1 MLSRALTRN
10 TSTIMSALQQ
20 IHLVGSVLFDIT
32 LACFKGAFACPDGF
46 TCKRFIIHAAVRS
59 LFRRDRAR
67 TLQSNAPSTV
77 QVYQACA
84 NRNGFSEEAVPLES
98 GATGLWLSTPRR
110 LPDNGKIL
118 IYFHGGAYVGPAQMA
133 HFEML
138 LDQIKEHQLLS
149 KQFGSKLAVL
159 VVAYTLAPKG
169 TYPLQL
175 RQAASALNY
184 VLQINEVSPSQI
196 LIAGDSAGGNLAL
209 SLISHISHPHPDPTV
224 PPIKARHEGQVVLG
238 GAFLISPW
246 VTFMSKSSSMAA
258 NSEKDLVVQEFL
270 LSCAELFLGNDN
282 RDKDDFYTVPLNA
295 PPEWWKEVKVQN
307 LEIVAGEFEI
317 FRDDILALAQKI
329 KVHNPMTQVL
339 LASKEVHAEM
349 VLARILKLP
358 PTQAE
363 KFFKRWLKERVH

>member
-1 MLSRALTRN
+1 MDLPVKDSSSMPR
-10 TSTIMSALQQ
+10 
-20 IHLVGSVLFDIT
+20 
-32 LACFKGAFACPDGF
+32 
-46 TCKRFIIHAAVRS
+46 
-59 LFRRDRAR
+59 
-67 TLQSNAPSTV
+67 SNAPSTV

-84 NRNGFSEEAVPLES
+84 KTNGFLEEAVPLES

-110 LPDNGKIL
+110 LADKGKVL
-118 IYFHGGAYVGPAQMA
+118 IYFHGGAYVGPARMA

-138 LDQIKEHQLLS
+138 LDRIKEHQLSS
-149 KQFGSKLAVL
+149 KQFDSKLAVF

-184 VLQINEVSPSQI
+184 VLLIKEVSPSQVT
-196 LIAGDSAGGNLAL
+196 L

-246 VTFMSKSSSMAA
+246 VTFVSESTSMVA

-270 LSCAELFLGNDN
+270 LSCAESFLGNDS
-282 RDKDDFYTVPLNA
+282 RDNDDFYTVPLNA
-295 PPEWWKEVKVQN
+295 PSEWWKEVKVQN

-317 FRDDILALAQKI
+317 FRDDILALAEKI

-349 VLARILKLP
+349 VLARILKSP
-358 PTQAE
+358 PTETE
-363 KFFKRWLKERVH
+363 KVFTRWLKECMQ